1 MIEKI
6 KFVGF
11 ALSTVY
17 RLIVAHTIL
26 LPALVFSS
34 FAIFLVALSFQEAKS
49 FSNETVLTYMLKGKA
64 IKHGLEN
71 IKLAWDLSK

>member
-26 LPALVFSS
+26 LAALVFSS
-34 FAIFLVALSFQEAKS
+34 FAIFLVTLSFLDAKS
-49 FSNETVLTYMLKGKA
+49 FSNETDLTYMLKGKA
-64 IKHGLEN
+64 IEHSLEN
-71 IKLAWDLSK
+71 IKMAWKLSK